1 MTCEHNLY
9 LSKGYFGTWEIGY
22 VFNSDYWGNG
32 YAFESAKELIT
43 YAFEKLDARRI
54 IAMCNPSNES
64 SWKLLEHLTFRREG
78 TLIKNIYFF
87 TDTNGNPIWQDTYEY
102 GLLKE
107 EWKKL

>member
-1 MTCEHNLY
+1 M
-9 LSKGYFGTWEIGY
+9 
-22 VFNSDYWGNG
+22 FNSDYWGNG

-78 TLIKNIYFF
+78 TLIKNIFFF
-87 TDTNGNPIWQDTYEY
+87 TDTNGNPIW
-102 GLLKE
+102 
-107 EWKKL
+107 